1 MGKVLWF
8 PTLTAV
14 GLLATPPGVGAEGRE
29 GADSSWVSDFS
40 LERSDM
46 AANGRNP
53 FFILEPGYQLVLEGS
68 DARATITVKPDVR
81 MIDGV
86 ETRVVEA
93 SEMQGGELIEVCQ
106 NYFAVSEKTN
116 DVFCFGQ
123 DVDIYLG
130 GRVVAH
136 DGSWMAGAGGA
147 KCGLKLQA
155 RPRPNTRHYQELA
168 PGVAMARAEVLDV
181 GATVI
186 TPAGEFKNCV
196 HIIETTPLMRSQI
209 VHEWYAPRI
218 GLVQRDSLMLVKY
231 GESRGTK

>member
-29 GADSSWVSDFS
+29 SADSSWASDFS
-40 LERSDM
+40 FKRGDM

-53 FFILEPGYQLVLEGS
+53 YVILEPGYQLVLEGN
-68 DARATITVKPDVR
+68 DAQTTITVKADVCT
-81 MIDGV
+81 IDGV

-93 SEMQGGELIEVCQ
+93 SDMQGGELIEVCR
-106 NYFAVSEKTN
+106 NYFAVSQKTS

-123 DVDIYLG
+123 DVDIYLAG
-130 GRVVAH
+130 QVVAH

-147 KCGLKLQA
+147 KCGLKLHG
-155 RPRPNTRHYQELA
+155 RPRPNARHYQELA
-168 PGVAMARAEVLDV
+168 PGVAMTRAEVLDV
-181 GATVI
+181 GSTVI

-196 HIIETTPLMRSQI
+196 HIIETTALTRSQI
-209 VHEWYAPRI
+209 VHKWYTPGI
-218 GLVQRDSLMLVKY
+218 GLVQQDMLMLVKY
-231 GESRGTK
+231 GESGGTK